1 MKVRN
6 AYKFAKNDKNAQMV
20 MIESHLTDKFLVP
33 GVDGAEFLS
42 TGGVTEQAVDEQLVV
57 NNMMIESTFIQMNQ
71 K

>member
-1 MKVRN
+1 MIIIMK
-6 AYKFAKNDKNAQMV
+6 
-20 MIESHLTDKFLVP
+20 ESHLTDKFLVP

-57 NNMMIESTFIQMNQ
+57 INMMIGSTFIQMNQ

>member
-1 MKVRN
+1 MII
-6 AYKFAKNDKNAQMV
+6 

-57 NNMMIESTFIQMNQ
+57 INMMIGSTFIQEVV
-71 K
+71 